1 MTDIEYD
8 PAKRA
13 ATLAARDLDMDRA
26 GDIFDGPHLSI
37 QDTRQDYGEDRY
49 VTVGHL
55 DGRMVILAWTWR
67 QGHIRIISMRKANG
81 REQTR
86 YGPRLGGSG

>member
-26 GDIFDGPHLSI
+26 GDTFDGPHPI
-37 QDTRQDYGEDRY
+37 IPDVRQDYGEDRY

-55 DGRMVILAWTWR
+55 DSRMVIPAWT
-67 QGHIRIISMRKANG
+67 
-81 REQTR
+81 
-86 YGPRLGGSG
+86 